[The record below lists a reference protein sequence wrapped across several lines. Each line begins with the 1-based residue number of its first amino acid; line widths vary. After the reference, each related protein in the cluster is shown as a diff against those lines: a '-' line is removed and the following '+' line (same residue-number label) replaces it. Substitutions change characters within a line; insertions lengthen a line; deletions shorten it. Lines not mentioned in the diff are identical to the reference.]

1 MRAPQEDS
9 GLCVSIVTFEPD
21 FVVLERTLTS
31 LARALSHA
39 SQQAL
44 LGRRVVVLVDNGPG
58 KDQAGT
64 LRELAA
70 RTLRAASPDSIIV
83 KSGHGN
89 VGYGRGHNLAMAHST
104 GQYHLVLNP
113 DVVLEPDSIS
123 EALRFMGSRPEI
135 GLITPAARGAEGET
149 HYLCKRYPSVLD
161 LLLRGFAPRAL
172 KRLFSERL
180 ARYEMRDEVGEA
192 VLVDVPIAS
201 GSFMFLRREALV
213 AVGGFADAYF
223 MYFEDF
229 DLSVRLAR
237 VARIA
242 YVPEVRI
249 THFGGDAARKGW
261 KHIRMFIQSGVT
273 FFSRNGWKWC

>member
-1 MRAPQEDS
+1 MGAPHEQS
-9 GLCVSIVTFEPD
+9 GLCISIVTYEPD

-58 KDQAGT
+58 KDQARP
-64 LRELAA
+64 LRELAV
-70 RTLRAASPDSIIV
+70 RTLRPASPDSLV
-83 KSGHGN
+83 VQSGQGN
-89 VGYGRGHNLAMAHST
+89 VGYGRGHNLAMVQST
-104 GQYHLVLNP
+104 EQYHLVLNP
-113 DVVLEPDSIS
+113 DVVLELDSIA
-123 EALRFMGSRPEI
+123 EALRFMRSHAEI
-135 GLITPAARGAEGET
+135 GLITPAARGAHGET

-161 LLLRGFAPRAL
+161 LLLRGFAPRPL
-172 KRLFSERL
+172 KHLFSRRL
-180 ARYEMRDEVGEA
+180 ARYEMRDEVGDA
-192 VLVDVPIAS
+192 VVVDVPIAS
-201 GSFMFLRREALV
+201 GSFMFLRRETLV

-229 DLSVRLAR
+229 DLSVRIGR

-261 KHIRMFIQSGVT
+261 KHIGMFIQSGVT